1 VAAARRPARLPAIRR
16 PSPARTDSTERSEA
30 AMHDALTRYLYLA
43 SVRDTDWVAA
53 HFGHR

>member
-1 VAAARRPARLPAIRR
+1 MMHHRPG
-16 PSPARTDSTERSEA
+16 PSPRVK
-30 AMHDALTRYLYLA
+30 HALVHHLQLG

>member
-1 VAAARRPARLPAIRR
+1 MMHRRQ
-16 PSPARTDSTERSEA
+16 RSSSRVK
-30 AMHDALTRYLYLA
+30 HALIHHLQLG

>member
-1 VAAARRPARLPAIRR
+1 MVPVGEERNVCHHHEPKRTCAVLRAALVRHLQ
-16 PSPARTDSTERSEA
+16 
-30 AMHDALTRYLYLA
+30 LG

>member
-1 VAAARRPARLPAIRR
+1 MPTQQAQGPSARSGWRAPRR
-16 PSPARTDSTERSEA
+16 RFPTPGKPMR
-30 AMHDALTRYLYLA
+30 HALNHYLQLG